1 MERGPDPHVPVALER
16 SKLKMSR
23 TTQLTRRV
31 FSHRGRLLFAAAL
44 GMAGLGAGVLAP
56 AADAAAAP
64 VITSSLFGAHDS
76 GLGQA
81 GARGW
86 PQAPVGSIRLWDNG
100 VAWNQLERAPG
111 VFDFTRLDALVAQA
125 RTHHVTVLLVLGQT
139 PAFYSSHPTAAGYYG
154 KGASAMPAKDAW
166 LRYVSTVAARNVSV
180 WGHAVQFQVWNEADA
195 IPYWTGTPLQMAQL
209 TQWTS
214 QALKATD
221 PSAKLV
227 APAFVAR
234 LAQQQAWI
242 KAFYSQRPGGK
253 NVSAYVDALSFQ
265 LYPLQAGSPEDSMAI
280 LRQVR
285 VILAKYK
292 VSKPIYNTEVN
303 YGMVGG
309 PHAGAAAKKIPV
321 QAQVANVART
331 YVLNAEN
338 HVSRVYW
345 YSWDL
350 IKMSNTAMVG
360 PNQTSLTPAGRAYGV
375 VQSWILGTRP
385 AGCSVKKGTF
395 VCAFT
400 TTSGVRRAV
409 WNPSKT
415 VTVAMPRTTTSYS
428 TADGKAHRTKAG
440 KKIRVSSVP
449 VLLRSSR

>member
-1 MERGPDPHVPVALER
+1 
-16 SKLKMSR
+16 MSR
-23 TTQLTRRV
+23 TTPLTRRV

-44 GMAGLGAGVLAP
+44 GMAGLGAGALAP

-64 VITSSLFGAHDS
+64 VITSSLFGAHHA

-86 PQAPVGSIRLWDNG
+86 PQAPVGAIRLWDNG
-100 VAWNQLERAPG
+100 VAWKQLEKTPG
-111 VFDFTRLDALVAQA
+111 VFDFTKLDALVEQA

-139 PAFYSSHPTAAGYYG
+139 PAFYSSNPTAAGYYG
-154 KGASAMPAKDAW
+154 PGASAMPAKDAW
-166 LRYVSTVAARNVSV
+166 QTYVKTVAARNVTV
-180 WGHAVQFQVWNEADA
+180 WGHAVEFQVWNEADA
-195 IPYWTGTPLQMAQL
+195 VPYWTGTAAQMALL

-214 QALKATD
+214 ETLRATD
-221 PSAKLV
+221 PRAKLV

-234 LAQQQAWI
+234 LTQQRAWI
-242 KAFYSQRPGGK
+242 KAFYGQRPGGK

-265 LYPLQAGSPEDSMAI
+265 LYPQQAGSPEDSMVI

-285 VILAKYK
+285 AILAKYK

-309 PHAGAAAKKIPV
+309 PNAGAPAKQIPV

-331 YVLNAEN
+331 YLLNAEN

-350 IKMSNTAMVG
+350 VKMSNTAMVG
-360 PNQTSLTPAGRAYGV
+360 ANQTSLTPAGRAYGV
-375 VQSWILGTRP
+375 VRSWIVGTRP
-385 AGCSVKKGTF
+385 AGCSVKKGTY
-395 VCAFT
+395 VCAFK

-415 VTVAMPRTTTSYS
+415 VTMAMPRTTTSYS

-440 KKIRVSSVP
+440 KKIKIGSVP
-449 VLLRSSR
+449 VLVHSLH